1 MKQLLL
7 VLTRKEVLYLLT
19 LYLLTLSTLVWSFR
33 VEANTCQEMLS
44 SKEIAAT
51 SDVATSDVVTSE
63 LQRKIIQALEE
74 LDTVL
79 IGQKVVKEI
88 AVMGLISPRNGH
100 ILFEGP
106 TGTGKTELAKNL
118 GKIFDLVTKRTTFN
132 PEVTPAQLVGYKV
145 QDIETGEMKFIEGDM
160 MRAQLYHADEL
171 NRSSPRTLN
180 ATMESMEERQITVDT
195 IPHILDSH
203 FTVIATQNPIEQSG
217 TFEIPE
223 ATLDRFMF
231 KIDSEY
237 LSNDD
242 LLALA
247 QLVNESNSSRVANN
261 ILSVEDLD
269 AIKTEVSN
277 VNLPD
282 ELLSK
287 IVQTLNILNGQDP
300 LNIKMPADINNG
312 IEQVFVTRGLISWVN
327 AAKAKAYVSGQ
338 NTVTSDHLKEV
349 ALYVLAHRIKFF
361 RSAIISNPS
370 RNEAEMI
377 RLAIEAALNLA
388 FGVDKE
394 SFVAQ

>member
-1 MKQLLL
+1 M
-7 VLTRKEVLYLLT
+7 
-19 LYLLTLSTLVWSFR
+19 
-33 VEANTCQEMLS
+33 A
-44 SKEIAAT
+44 
-51 SDVATSDVVTSE
+51 
-63 LQRKIIQALEE
+63 
-74 LDTVL
+74 
-79 IGQKVVKEI
+79 
-88 AVMGLISPRNGH
+88 
-100 ILFEGP
+100 
-106 TGTGKTELAKNL
+106 
-118 GKIFDLVTKRTTFN
+118 
-132 PEVTPAQLVGYKV
+132 
-145 QDIETGEMKFIEGDM
+145 
-160 MRAQLYHADEL
+160 
-171 NRSSPRTLN
+171 
-180 ATMESMEERQITVDT
+180 
-195 IPHILDSH
+195 
-203 FTVIATQNPIEQSG
+203 
-217 TFEIPE
+217 
-223 ATLDRFMF
+223 
-231 KIDSEY
+231 Y
-237 LSNDD
+237 LSV
-242 LLALA
+242 
-247 QLVNESNSSRVANN
+247 VNESNSSRVANN

-312 IEQVFVTRGLISWVN
+312 IEQVFVTRGLISWAN

>member
-44 SKEIAAT
+44 SKEIA
-51 SDVATSDVVTSE
+51 VTSDVVTSK
-63 LQRKIIQALEE
+63 LQRKLIQALEE

-88 AVMGLISPRNGH
+88 AVMGLISLRNGH

-118 GKIFDLVTKRTTFN
+118 GKIFGLITKRTTFN

-160 MRAQLYHADEL
+160 MGAQLYHADEL

-195 IPHILDSH
+195 IPHILDPH

-231 KIDSEY
+231 KVDSEY

-247 QLVNESNSSRVANN
+247 QLVNESNSSRVANT
-261 ILSVEDLD
+261 ILSVKDLN
-269 AIKTEVSN
+269 AIKIEVSN

-287 IVQTLNILNGQDP
+287 IVQTLNILNGQNPLIVPDP
-300 LNIKMPADINNG
+300 AAIINE
-312 IEQVFVTRGLISWVN
+312 IERVFVTRGLISWVN
-327 AAKAKAYVSGQ
+327 AAKAKAYVSEQ

-349 ALYVLAHRIKFF
+349 ALYVLAHRIKFS
-361 RSAIISNPS
+361 RSAIISNSS

-377 RLAIEAALNLA
+377 RLAIKEALNLA
-388 FGVDKE
+388 FK
-394 SFVAQ
+394 